1 VDYTDLMRRKGEPPG
16 GRYFRSDR
24 FVQANGAW
32 YFSTREQ
39 IDVGPFK
46 TRADAVKASE
56 KLIEQLAAAPDGA
69 AAKKIIDDFMTFQ
82 VNRYSR

>member
-1 VDYTDLMRRKGEPPG
+1 MRRRGEPPG
-16 GRYFRSDR
+16 GRFYRSDR

-32 YFSTREQ
+32 YFATREL

-46 TRADAVKASE
+46 TRPDAVKAAE
-56 KLIEQLAAAPDGA
+56 QLIEQLKS
-69 AAKKIIDDFMTFQ
+69 AKDDADARKIIDDFMRFQ

>member
-1 VDYTDLMRRKGEPPG
+1 MRRRGEPPG

-24 FVQANGAW
+24 FVQTNGAW

-46 TRADAVKASE
+46 TRHDAVKASE
-56 KLIEQLAAAPDGA
+56 QLIEQLAAALDPL
-69 AAKKIIDDFMTFQ
+69 AAKKVIEDFMTFQ

>member
-1 VDYTDLMRRKGEPPG
+1 MRRKGEPPG

-24 FVQANGAW
+24 FIQANGAW
-32 YFSTREQ
+32 YFSTREM

-56 KLIEQLAAAPDGA
+56 VLIEQLKTSKDTAD
-69 AAKKIIDDFMTFQ
+69 AKKIIEDFMTFQ

>member
-1 VDYTDLMRRKGEPPG
+1 MRRKGEPPG
-16 GRYFRSDR
+16 GRFYRSDR
-24 FVQANGAW
+24 FVQTNGAW

-46 TRADAVKASE
+46 TRHDAVKASE
-56 KLIEQLAAAPDGA
+56 LLIEQLKS
-69 AAKKIIDDFMTFQ
+69 AKDDADARKMIDDFMRFQ